1 MAELAR
7 HPDVIAAVTQG
18 LKAYNT
24 KHSKPSARIARILLQ
39 TTPPQADAGEI
50 TEKGYM
56 NQSRTLDLRKQD
68 VAKRSSTLCAAPARS
83 PLAAGGSQDYQANA
97 KSVRYIATRPALTPH
112 ANALKKCSNT

>member
-7 HPDVIAAVTQG
+7 HPQVIAAVTQG

-39 TTPPQADAGEI
+39 TTPPQSDAGEI

-68 VAKRSSTLCAAPARS
+68 VAKLY
-83 PLAAGGSQDYQANA
+83 AG
-97 KSVRYIATRPALTPH
+97 SVFEEVINIGA
-112 ANALKKCSNT
+112 